1 MTEEFESEAKRRGLK
16 RVYMHARGSAVPFYE
31 RQGYEIFGED
41 FIEVGIPH
49 KHMQKYLKLND
60 EPRIEEEKHTK
71 FEKTKEFNSWLKK
84 EFEEKLLE
92 S

>member
-1 MTEEFESEAKRRGLK
+1 MTEEFESEAIRRGLK

-49 KHMQKYLKLND
+49 KHMQKYLK
-60 EPRIEEEKHTK
+60 
-71 FEKTKEFNSWLKK
+71 
-84 EFEEKLLE
+84 
-92 S
+92 